1 VCGNFF
7 VVHKISYF
15 QTSNIYPMS
24 NLTVAVLAP
33 PDYSKDLGKKG
44 TTSDITFYNMKKG
57 DSTVTLIEPTR
68 YPEKLSSLFY
78 AISLADR
85 IIMVV
90 DEINASFGESV
101 LMLQCA
107 GKTARFLILKN
118 YITLDQIA
126 PLIKGT
132 VVEKYDVLADD
143 MVGLR
148 ENILNIAVE
157 LTTHHKTKTTA
168 SKGAVPIDH
177 HFNVKGVGIV
187 VLGCVAQG
195 VIKKHDTVK
204 VLPTEKTAQIRS
216 IQKHDD
222 DAEYAET
229 GDRVGLA
236 LKNLDADEL
245 DRGYVLT
252 NDPAIKFS
260 TIISGKAELVKYWPS
275 PLKEGM
281 VIYAGHWMQF
291 MPTRLEKVSFGS
303 DWRIPEITL
312 SMEKALIYPPGA
324 RIVLHYLEGGKLR
337 VVGSLILT

>member
-1 VCGNFF
+1 
-7 VVHKISYF
+7 
-15 QTSNIYPMS
+15 MS

-33 PDYSKDLGKKG
+33 LDYSKDLGKKG

-107 GKTARFLILKN
+107 GKTAGFLILKN

-337 VVGSLILT
+337 VVGSLLLA

>member
-1 VCGNFF
+1 
-7 VVHKISYF
+7 
-15 QTSNIYPMS
+15 MS

-33 PDYSKDLGKKG
+33 LDYSKDLGKKG

-107 GKTARFLILKN
+107 GKTAGFLILKN

-312 SMEKALIYPPGA
+312 SMEKALIFPPGA

-337 VVGSLILT
+337 VVGSLLLA